1 MNTNLT
7 PYDSG
12 ERAEPSTW
20 TPSNSHLY
28 SLPAG
33 DRARILTNHRD
44 DFGKVDFDTPEGQT
58 IATVWATPTGDSWT
72 LHIAEH
78 GAPLALAVETD
89 QLRALLDQAEAAVDD
104 VERSTR
110 PTPWMPS
117 SRPATAQPTRS
128 GRCSRHSDP
137 LRAEA

>member
-33 DRARILTNHRD
+33 DRARIPPPGRPR
-44 DFGKVDFDTPEGQT
+44 GPPPS
-58 IATVWATPTGDSWT
+58 ASARSP
-72 LHIAEH
+72 
-78 GAPLALAVETD
+78 APLREPAPQPPPMGGELFPPAVKI
-89 QLRALLDQAEAAVDD
+89 AQAGGRGRGGEK
-104 VERSTR
+104 STKY
-110 PTPWMPS
+110 PFG
-117 SRPATAQPTRS
+117 A
-128 GRCSRHSDP
+128 GEDFI
-137 LRAEA
+137 